1 MRIQD
6 ILVESQQLDEG
17 PLANKIGT
25 AIGKGVGTLAKGVGA
40 VAGGV
45 AGLGSAVKKGFAAGK
60 QTVAGAG
67 DDEDPAAAPAAGGAA
82 APSAPG
88 RLATAFKAGNQYAK
102 GAMAAG
108 QKPSMAAAADAGVD
122 SAPAA
127 PARKAAPAAGGSAPA
142 ATPAAGGAAP
152 AGAPTAPGA
161 APSGTM
167 YAQVKANI
175 DKLDKK
181 GKQRILQALQKE
193 VGAAPAAKP
202 AAGAPAAPGAAPAA
216 QPNTMANAPVSKT
229 NTAKPGNPNAT
240 AAAKPAAGA
249 NPGAAAFGQMAKD
262 LTQKPEPQQQKVPP
276 KKVVAKPAAAPAAEP
291 AAEPA
296 AAPSG
301 EKTIANPVA
310 TVGTKRASNIGQQTF
325 DTQTGKALPGQ
336 SINAIR
342 KKAEYGTGALGAA
355 RKRIKAGAAAP
366 AESKTN
372 TRPALAEGFSLFRKK

>member
-17 PLANKIGT
+17 PILNKIGT
-25 AIGKGVGTLAKGVGA
+25 GIGKLAGGAAKAVGA
-40 VAGGV
+40 VAGGI
-45 AGLGSAVKKGFAAGK
+45 AGAGQAIKKGYQAGK

-67 DDEDPAAAPAAGGAA
+67 DDEEPAAAGTAPA
-82 APSAPG
+82 APG

-108 QKPSMAAAADAGVD
+108 QKPSMIGAADAGVD
-122 SAPAA
+122 STPAA
-127 PARKAAPAAGGSAPA
+127 PTRKAAAQPAAG
-142 ATPAAGGAAP
+142 GGAAP
-152 AGAPTAPGA
+152 AGAAAAPGA
-161 APSGTM
+161 LAAQPAAGAAPAGSM
-167 YAQVKANI
+167 YAQVKSNI

-181 GKQRILQALQKE
+181 GKQRILAALQKE

-202 AAGAPAAPGAAPAA
+202 TAAPAAGAPAAPGAVPA
-216 QPNTMANAPVSKT
+216 QPTTMAQAPVSKT
-229 NTAKPGNPNAT
+229 NTAKPGNPNAQ
-240 AAAKPAAGA
+240 AAPAAGSNA
-249 NPGAAAFGQMAKD
+249 GADAFGQMAKN

-276 KKVVAKPAAAPAAEP
+276 KKKAAAAPTAAP
-291 AAEPA
+291 APA

-310 TVGTKRASNIGQQTF
+310 TVGTKRATDIGKQTF

-372 TRPALAEGFSLFRKK
+372 TRPALSEGFSLFRKK

>member
-17 PLANKIGT
+17 PILNKIGT
-25 AIGKGVGTLAKGVGA
+25 GIGKLAGGAAKAVGA
-40 VAGGV
+40 VAGGI
-45 AGLGSAVKKGFAAGK
+45 AGAGQAIKKGYQAGK

-67 DDEDPAAAPAAGGAA
+67 DDEEPAAGAAGGAPAKPGIGAAIKAGSQYAKNKLATGQKPSLGGAFSAGTNAVSQPAAGGTAAPAAG
-82 APSAPG
+82 S
-88 RLATAFKAGNQYAK
+88 
-102 GAMAAG
+102 
-108 QKPSMAAAADAGVD
+108 

-127 PARKAAPAAGGSAPA
+127 AGGGAPAAGGVQ
-142 ATPAAGGAAP
+142 GGAP
-152 AGAPTAPGA
+152 AG
-161 APSGTM
+161 SM

-181 GKQRILQALQKE
+181 GKQRILAALQKE
-193 VGAAPAAKP
+193 VGTASAAKP
-202 AAGAPAAPGAAPAA
+202 AAAPGTAPAA
-216 QPNTMANAPVSKT
+216 QPAPAPTTMAKAPVSKT
-229 NTAKPGNPNAT
+229 NTAKPGNLN
-240 AAAKPAAGA
+240 AAAPAAGSNA
-249 NPGAAAFGQMAKD
+249 GAGAFGQMAKD

-276 KKVVAKPAAAPAAEP
+276 KKVATKPAVAP

-310 TVGTKRASNIGQQTF
+310 TVGTKRASKVGQQTF

-355 RKRIKAGAAAP
+355 RKRIKAGVAAP
-366 AESKTN
+366 AESKT
-372 TRPALAEGFSLFRKK
+372 TTKPALAESFSLFRKK

>member
-17 PLANKIGT
+17 PILNKIGT
-25 AIGKGVGTLAKGVGA
+25 GIGKLAGGAAKAVGA
-40 VAGGV
+40 VAGGI
-45 AGLGSAVKKGFAAGK
+45 AGAGQAIKKGYQAGK

-67 DDEDPAAAPAAGGAA
+67 DDEEPAAAGTAPA
-82 APSAPG
+82 APG

-108 QKPSMAAAADAGVD
+108 QKPSMIGAADAGVD
-122 SAPAA
+122 STPAA
-127 PARKAAPAAGGSAPA
+127 PTRKAAAQPAAG
-142 ATPAAGGAAP
+142 GGAAP
-152 AGAPTAPGA
+152 AGAAAAPGA
-161 APSGTM
+161 PAAQPAAGAAPAGSM
-167 YAQVKANI
+167 YAQVKSNI

-181 GKQRILQALQKE
+181 GKQRILAALQKE

-202 AAGAPAAPGAAPAA
+202 TAAPAAGAPAAAGAAPA
-216 QPNTMANAPVSKT
+216 QPTTMAQAPVSKT
-229 NTAKPGNPNAT
+229 NTAKPGNPNAQ
-240 AAAKPAAGA
+240 AAPAAGSNA
-249 NPGAAAFGQMAKD
+249 GADAFGQMAKN

-276 KKVVAKPAAAPAAEP
+276 KKKAAAAPTAAP
-291 AAEPA
+291 APA

-310 TVGTKRASNIGQQTF
+310 TVGTKRATDIGKQTF

-372 TRPALAEGFSLFRKK
+372 TRPALSEGFSLFRKK